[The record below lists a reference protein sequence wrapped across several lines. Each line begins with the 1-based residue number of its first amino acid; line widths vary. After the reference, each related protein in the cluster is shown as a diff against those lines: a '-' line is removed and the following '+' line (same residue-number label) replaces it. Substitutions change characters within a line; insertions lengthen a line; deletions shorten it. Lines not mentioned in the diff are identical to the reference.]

1 MQFNVCVN
9 NIKHL
14 KLHAGHGFYINIVN
28 RIMKKDKELITSLKK
43 HRGSI
48 EENIKAQSLQDK
60 TGATAEQ
67 IRRAIELLGFDR
79 EKVEQYL
86 LGKRRQL

>member
-1 MQFNVCVN
+1 
-9 NIKHL
+9 
-14 KLHAGHGFYINIVN
+14 
-28 RIMKKDKELITSLKK
+28 MKRDKELITSVKK

-67 IRRAIELLGFDR
+67 IRRAIEILGFDR

-86 LGKRRQL
+86 LGKRRQA

>member
-1 MQFNVCVN
+1 
-9 NIKHL
+9 
-14 KLHAGHGFYINIVN
+14 
-28 RIMKKDKELITSLKK
+28 MKTDKELITSLKK
-43 HRGSI
+43 HQGSI
-48 EENIKAQSLQDK
+48 KENIKAQSLQEK

-86 LGKRRQL
+86 LGKRREV

>member
-1 MQFNVCVN
+1 LN
-9 NIKHL
+9 
-14 KLHAGHGFYINIVN
+14 AGHGFYTNSLN
-28 RIMKKDKELITSLKK
+28 RIMKTDKELITSLKK
-43 HRGSI
+43 HQGSI

-86 LGKRRQL
+86 VGKRRQV

>member
-1 MQFNVCVN
+1 
-9 NIKHL
+9 
-14 KLHAGHGFYINIVN
+14 
-28 RIMKKDKELITSLKK
+28 MKTDKELITSLKK
-43 HRGSI
+43 HQGSI

-79 EKVEQYL
+79 EKVERYL
-86 LGKRRQL
+86 LEKRRQV